1 MDRFCQNCGAE
12 LPEDGD
18 LCPVCNPVSQ
28 ETRQC
33 PSVSEHSSTK
43 KKKHRW
49 IIPVAA
55 ILVLLITAVFL
66 WKPLFMRIAPHAY
79 LSWTMN
85 RTNSDMV
92 KRQEGSASSLLKTA
106 GACFEKGS
114 VSLKVEYSNPDI
126 FNTSGFQIDLS
137 VKSDPENK
145 QWMTAFNTSGALGS
159 TSFSLYASD
168 HHISAGTSLF
178 QEGKHYGITYK
189 SIEQDLRGSV
199 LGQNLS
205 DEDIQATVDVV
216 EAIETL
222 INNAKDP
229 EAHKPYVELMEDFIK
244 ELKPGISKGQ
254 VEIDGKD
261 KKCDSMTFRIDHNQL
276 SDLMEDVLELTQE
289 DGNFKISDSLKE
301 QYQETLNTFR
311 KNSDMDLVL
320 TYYFYRNKVAA
331 MDIGIDLTYGEE
343 KTDIR
348 MDLFANYGTDASRND
363 IVVDYEV
370 KIDGNTVEGSVTSSI
385 EKQGNNCKETLTIK
399 ADGYSLSKGIM
410 LDIVLDWKRDDQKL
424 DVSVS
429 GRYVNEV
436 VNVKIP
442 FVLKEKNDGF
452 DLFIED
458 LISLMS
464 AAGQDT
470 PSFKLNDEYTL
481 LIKFRDSC
489 KITVPD
495 YVNLD
500 QITQEDVT
508 TFTNLIEAFGF
519 GESREED
526 IYW

>member
-12 LPEDGD
+12 LPEDCD
-18 LCPVCNPVSQ
+18 LCPVCNPVSA
-28 ETRQC
+28 ETPQC
-33 PSVSEHSSTK
+33 PCDSEQSVTK
-43 KKKHRW
+43 KKKRRW

-55 ILVLLITAVFL
+55 ILVLLLTAVCF
-66 WKPLFMRIAPHAY
+66 WNPLFMRIAPQAY

-85 RTNSDMV
+85 RTNADMA
-92 KRQEGSASSLLKTA
+92 KRQEGSVSSLLKTA

-114 VSLKVEYSNPDI
+114 VSFKVEYSNPDI

-137 VKSDPENK
+137 VKSDPDNK

-159 TSFSLYASD
+159 SSFSLYASD

-178 QEGKHYGITYK
+178 REGKHFGITYS
-189 SIEQDLRGSV
+189 SIEEDLRGSV
-199 LGQNLS
+199 LGQDMS

-216 EAIETL
+216 EAFETL
-222 INNAKDP
+222 INNGKDP
-229 EAHKPYVELMEDFIK
+229 EAYKPYMELMVDFIK
-244 ELKPGISKGQ
+244 ELKPEISKEQ

-261 KKCDSMTFRIDHNQL
+261 KKCDSMTFRIDHDQL
-276 SDLMEDVLELTQE
+276 ADLMEDMLELAQE
-289 DGNFKISDSLKE
+289 DENFNISDSFKE

-343 KTDIR
+343 KTDICL
-348 MDLFANYGTDASRND
+348 DLFANYGTDASRND

-399 ADGYSLSKGIM
+399 ADGYGLSKGIM

-470 PSFKLNDEYTL
+470 SYFKLNDEFTL
-481 LIKFRDSC
+481 LIKFRDNC
-489 KITVPD
+489 KITAPD
-495 YVNLD
+495 YVNLN
-500 QITQEDVT
+500 QIMQEDV
-508 TFTNLIEAFGF
+508 NAFMDLMGALGF
-519 GESREED
+519 GESEEEN